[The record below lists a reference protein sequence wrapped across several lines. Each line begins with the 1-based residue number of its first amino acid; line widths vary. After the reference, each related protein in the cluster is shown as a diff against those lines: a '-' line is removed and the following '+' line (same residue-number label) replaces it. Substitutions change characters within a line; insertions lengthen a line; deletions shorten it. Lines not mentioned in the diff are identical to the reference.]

1 MKFNPL
7 THKKVRPAMA
17 GRALMALLALVVALL
32 ALPAQAKT
40 YIVCIGLQDY
50 PGTINDTHLCAKD
63 AKTIQWLFNKNGA
76 ETKLLLNS
84 DATSDN
90 ILAAMRK
97 LFAKA
102 GENDAVAIFYAGHG
116 MPGVL
121 CAYDGDLS
129 YERVWQVFE
138 TSKAKRR
145 FAFINA
151 CHSGTMRTEYDHS
164 SLNGK
169 NIMFFL
175 SSRSSEYSLEI
186 LTMKNGLFTAYLQ
199 QGLRGSADT
208 NRDRVITAQELF
220 QYVSEGVK
228 RRSNNQQHPVMWGR
242 FPDDMPIMNW

>member
-1 MKFNPL
+1 MMYERNKE
-7 THKKVRPAMA
+7 VRPVSV
-17 GRALMALLALVVALL
+17 GRTVVALL
-32 ALPAQAKT
+32 VLLAAMLVLPSQAKT
-40 YIVCIGLQDY
+40 YIVCIGMQDY
-50 PGTINDTHLCAKD
+50 PGTINDTHLCDKD
-63 AKTIQWLFNKNGA
+63 AKTIQWLFKKNGA
-76 ETKLLLNS
+76 ETTLLLNS
-84 DATSDN
+84 KATGKN

-102 GENDAVAIFYAGHG
+102 GENDAVAIFYSGHG

-129 YERVWQVFE
+129 YERIWEVFE
-138 TSKAKRR
+138 SSKAKRR

-175 SSRSSEYSLEI
+175 SSRSSETSLEI

-208 NRDRVITAQELF
+208 NRDRVITAKELF

-228 RRSNNQQHPVMWGR
+228 RKSQNEQHPVMWGR
-242 FPDDMPIMNW
+242 FPDDMPIMTW